1 MCDSQCRC
9 ISAFFILGNRLRL
22 CGDIIMKI
30 GPDIFLVVNLFDNFS
45 GFFDGFNDEM
55 DLIVEV
61 VGLLD
66 LDLD

>member
-1 MCDSQCRC
+1 MCDSQRRC
-9 ISAFFILGNRLRL
+9 ICAFFILSNRLSL

-30 GPDIFLVVNLFDNFS
+30 GPNIFLVVNLIDDFS
-45 GFFDGFNDEM
+45 GFFNGFDDEM

-61 VGLLD
+61 ADLLD